1 MGQLNLS
8 INDEPTII
16 LCPATPRGAIEA
28 LEQWLQ
34 EQMPPCWKITC
45 LFKLHGEH
53 HQLTG
58 YELQVGFDVFTI
70 GAEGQ
75 SEPPPGWTVKVIGG
89 ASYNEFIITA
99 PDGTEALI
107 SDILL
112 A

>member
-1 MGQLNLS
+1 MAALDLTAR
-8 INDEPTII
+8 DEPTII
-16 LCPATPRGAIEA
+16 ILRAMPRDAIEE
-28 LEQWLQ
+28 LERWLQ
-34 EQMPPCWKITC
+34 EGIPPGWKITC

-70 GAEGQ
+70 AIEGAREL
-75 SEPPPGWTVKVIGG
+75 PVGWTVKRIGG
-89 ASYNEFIITA
+89 AFYDEFIVTA
-99 PDGTEALI
+99 PDGTEAVL

>member
-1 MGQLNLS
+1 M
-8 INDEPTII
+8 IFP
-16 LCPATPRGAIEA
+16 
-28 LEQWLQ
+28 
-34 EQMPPCWKITC
+34 
-45 LFKLHGEH
+45 
-53 HQLTG
+53 
-58 YELQVGFDVFTI
+58 I

-89 ASYNEFIITA
+89 AFYNEFIITA